1 MKNMLKYSLVLAGF
15 LVLVQSADAEASDVV
30 STVWVMSRTSLT
42 AEQVREINEHSQYG
56 YDLVST
62 APDPVSPVEEE
73 NGAGEGQQKKPPEET
88 PATRP
93 SPHVEP
99 IPDAP
104 EALDAVTD
112 VPEPGDDDNVFT
124 PR

>member
-1 MKNMLKYSLVLAGF
+1 MRNLPKRSPVLAGF
-15 LVLVQSADAEASDVV
+15 LFFVLVAGAWASDVV
-30 STVWVMSRTSLT
+30 SAVWVMSRTSLT

-56 YDLVST
+56 YDLAST

-73 NGAGEGQQKKPPEET
+73 SGAGEGQQKKPPEET

-93 SPHVEP
+93 SPHMEP
-99 IPDAP
+99 MPDAP
-104 EALDAVTD
+104 QALDAVTD
-112 VPEPGDDDNVFT
+112 VPKNGNGDNVLT

>member
-1 MKNMLKYSLVLAGF
+1 MLKYSLVLAGF
-15 LVLVQSADAEASDVV
+15 LVLAQSAGAEASDVV

-73 NGAGEGQQKKPPEET
+73 NEAGEAQQKKLPEEI
-88 PATRP
+88 PAERP

-99 IPDAP
+99 MPDAP
-104 EALDAVTD
+104 QALDVVTD
-112 VPEPGDDDNVFT
+112 VPEDGDDNVFS

>member
-30 STVWVMSRTSLT
+30 STVWVMSRTNLT

-73 NGAGEGQQKKPPEET
+73 NSAGEGQQKKPPEET

-93 SPHVEP
+93 VPHVEP
-99 IPDAP
+99 MPDAP
-104 EALDAVTD
+104 QAHSAVTD
-112 VPEPGDDDNVFT
+112 VPEPGDNDNVFN